1 MAGGVLLVARIM
13 HMVGEAATVPTM
25 TGARSGIPTEA
36 GEAPPVVGVIHNQS
50 QTGLA
55 PSYLGRGLFFG
66 VGSQDQEKIPNPIP
80 RIALSVS
87 GVLWVGLP
95 VTIISFAGVALA

>member
-36 GEAPPVVGVIHNQS
+36 GEAPPVAGVIHNQS

-66 VGSQDQEKIPNPIP
+66 VGSRAPRNIPEI
-80 RIALSVS
+80 IQCDGLAVS
-87 GVLWVGLP
+87 GVLWVGLR
-95 VTIISFAGVALA
+95 VTIICFASVALP